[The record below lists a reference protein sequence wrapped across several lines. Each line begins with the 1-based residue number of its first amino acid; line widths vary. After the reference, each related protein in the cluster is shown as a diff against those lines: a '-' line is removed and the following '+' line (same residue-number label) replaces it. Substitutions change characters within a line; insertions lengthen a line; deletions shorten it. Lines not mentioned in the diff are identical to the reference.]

1 MAEIYQIPLQYQKG
15 KYPYCELPETDA
27 DCLVL
32 YPDGGQTFRYTD
44 PVYQNEIRVYSIPEE
59 NPEQKL
65 TAGYSDSG
73 ILEYVEVADGNSTRL
88 VYIRFPDD
96 ESAKEIIYQ
105 FSKYEAQE
113 IADKIMSL
121 HQEFSRIFIEY
132 FFDGQSADIAVRT
145 GTPEEMQEI
154 KEYYQKNH
162 PRIAQK
168 VTVEDDAGAYP
179 FENRIEFDSETFSM
193 MLRCTRNEFKNELFG
208 FSVWILEQ
216 KIQEIL
222 PWIQKTDD
230 FKFLSEEYD

>member
-1 MAEIYQIPLQYQKG
+1 MAKIYQIPLQYQKG

-154 KEYYQKNH
+154 KEYYQKSH

-216 KIQEIL
+216 KMQEIL